1 MLLRMRV
8 LFLMKWAQDRMLAA
22 SIALATIMVGSMSVL
37 LFVCEVR
44 CEVSLFTSIQIQI
57 EFSVHLA
64 GCI

>member
-8 LFLMKWAQDRMLAA
+8 LFLMKWAQEDRMLAA

-44 CEVSLFTSIQIQI
+44 CEVSLFTSQIQI

>member
-1 MLLRMRV
+1 
-8 LFLMKWAQDRMLAA
+8 MKWAQDRMLAA

-44 CEVSLFTSIQIQI
+44 CEVSLFTSQIQI

>member
-44 CEVSLFTSIQIQI
+44 CEVSLFIHSN
-57 EFSVHLA
+57 SN
-64 GCI
+64 